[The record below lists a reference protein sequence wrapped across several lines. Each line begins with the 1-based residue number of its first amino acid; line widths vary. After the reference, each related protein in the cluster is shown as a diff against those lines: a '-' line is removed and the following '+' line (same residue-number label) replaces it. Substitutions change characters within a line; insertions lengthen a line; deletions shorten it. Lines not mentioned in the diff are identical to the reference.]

1 MEMYLGG
8 INVEIYL
15 DNAATSFPKPK
26 EVSESVYD
34 FMTNNG
40 TSSGRGAYKKAME
53 SDFIIYE
60 CRKLIGEL
68 FNFNNPKNVIFTSN
82 VTESINMLLR
92 GILKENDH
100 VITSSLEHNAVWRTL
115 KTLEKEK
122 SIDISKVKC
131 DKHGITEAND
141 VEKLIKENTKL
152 IIFTAASNVIGT
164 IQPIKEIGEI
174 ARKNKIPFVV
184 DGAQLCGTY
193 PIDVQKYNI
202 DILTF
207 TGHKSLLG
215 PMGTGGIVINCDY
228 NIDSIK
234 SGGTGGDS
242 AYEYQVDYYPNKL
255 ETGTLNVSGI
265 CGLRSAVK
273 FLLKEKVENIYEKEK
288 VLTEYALDIL
298 SKVKD
303 IEIYGPKDSKKI
315 TPVISFNIKNKRA
328 EEVAHILDDKYN
340 IMVRAGLHCA
350 PCAHEIIGTK
360 EVGTVRVS
368 MGYFNE
374 KEEIDELAY
383 ALNNL

>member
-1 MEMYLGG
+1 MG
-8 INVEIYL
+8 IYL

-26 EVSESVYD
+26 EVSEAVYD

-68 FNFNNPKNVIFTSN
+68 FNFRNPKNVIFTSN
-82 VTESINMLLR
+82 ITESINMVLR
-92 GILKENDH
+92 GMLKENDH

-122 SIDISKVKC
+122 NIEISKVKC
-131 DKHGITEAND
+131 DEYGLTKAED
-141 VEKLIKENTKL
+141 VSKLIKENTKL

-164 IQPIKEIGEI
+164 IQPIGEIGKI

-184 DGAQLCGTY
+184 DGAQVCGAY
-193 PIDVQKYNI
+193 DVDVLRDNI

-215 PMGTGGIVINCDY
+215 PMGTGGIIINCDY
-228 NIDSIK
+228 NIDCIK

-265 CGLRSAVK
+265 CGLRAAVK
-273 FLLKEKVENIYEKEK
+273 YLIKENIEKIYEKEK
-288 VLTEYALDIL
+288 KLTDYTLKALE
-298 SKVKD
+298 KVKD
-303 IEIYGPKDSKKI
+303 IEIYGPRDSEKI
-315 TPVISFNIKNKRA
+315 TSVISFNIKNKRA
-328 EEVAHILDDKYN
+328 EEVAHILGDKYD

-350 PCAHEIIGTK
+350 PCAHKVIGTK
-360 EVGTVRVS
+360 DVGTVRVS

-374 KEEIDELAY
+374 KEEIDKLVY

>member
-1 MEMYLGG
+1 M
-8 INVEIYL
+8 EIYL

-82 VTESINMLLR
+82 VTESINMVLR
-92 GILKENDH
+92 GMLKENDH

-115 KTLEKEK
+115 KTLEKERN
-122 SIDISKVKC
+122 IDISKVKC
-131 DKHGITEAND
+131 DKHGITEVND

-184 DGAQLCGTY
+184 DGAQLCGAY
-193 PIDVQKYNI
+193 EVDVQKDNI

-273 FLLKEKVENIYEKEK
+273 FLLKEKIENIHEKEK
-288 VLTEYALDIL
+288 VLIEYALNIL

-303 IEIYGPKDSKKI
+303 IEIYGPKDSEKI

-328 EEVAHILDDKYN
+328 EDVAHILGDKYN

-360 EVGTVRVS
+360 EIGTVRVS

-374 KEEIDELAY
+374 KEEIDKLAY

>member
-1 MEMYLGG
+1 MYLGG

-26 EVSESVYD
+26 EVSEAVYD

-82 VTESINMLLR
+82 VTESINMVLR
-92 GILKENDH
+92 GMIKENDH
-100 VITSSLEHNAVWRTL
+100 IITSSLEHNAVWRTL

-122 SIDISKVKC
+122 NIDISKVKC
-131 DKHGITEAND
+131 DKNGITKAND

-193 PIDVQKYNI
+193 KVDIQKDNI

-215 PMGTGGIVINCDY
+215 PMGTGGIIINCEY
-228 NIDSIK
+228 NIEPIK

-242 AYEYQVDYYPNKL
+242 AYEYQVNYYPNKL

-265 CGLRSAVK
+265 CGLRSAIK
-273 FLLKEKVENIYEKEK
+273 FLLKEKVEDIYEKEK
-288 VLTEYALDIL
+288 SLTKYALNIL
-298 SKVKD
+298 SKVNN
-303 IEIYGPKDSKKI
+303 IEIYGPKDSEKI

-328 EEVAHILDDKYN
+328 EEVAHILGDKYD

-360 EVGTVRVS
+360 EIGAVRVS

-374 KEEIDELAY
+374 KEEIDKLAY

>member
-1 MEMYLGG
+1 M
-8 INVEIYL
+8 EIYL

-26 EVSESVYD
+26 QVSEAVYD

-68 FNFNNPKNVIFTSN
+68 FNFKSPKNVIFTSN
-82 VTESINMLLR
+82 VTESINMVLR
-92 GILKENDH
+92 GRIKENNH

-122 SIDISKVKC
+122 NIDISKVKC
-131 DKHGITEAND
+131 DKNGITKAND

-184 DGAQLCGTY
+184 DGAQLCGAY
-193 PIDVQKYNI
+193 KVDIEKDNI

-228 NIDSIK
+228 NIEPIK

-242 AYEYQVDYYPNKL
+242 AYEYQVNYYPNKL

-265 CGLRSAVK
+265 CGLRSAIK

-288 VLTEYALDIL
+288 SLTKYALNIL
-298 SKVKD
+298 SNVKD
-303 IEIYGPKDSKKI
+303 IEIYGPKDWEKI
-315 TPVISFNIKNKRA
+315 TPVISFNIKNKRP
-328 EEVAHILDDKYN
+328 EDVAQILGDKYN

-360 EVGTVRVS
+360 EIGTVRVS

-374 KEEIDELAY
+374 KEEIDKLAY

>member
-1 MEMYLGG
+1 
-8 INVEIYL
+8 VEIYL

-26 EVSESVYD
+26 QVSEAVYD

-68 FNFNNPKNVIFTSN
+68 FNFKSPKNVIFTSN
-82 VTESINMLLR
+82 VTESINMVLR
-92 GILKENDH
+92 GMIKENNH

-122 SIDISKVKC
+122 NIDISKVKC
-131 DKHGITEAND
+131 DKNGITKAND

-184 DGAQLCGTY
+184 DGAQLCGAY
-193 PIDVQKYNI
+193 KVDIEKDNI

-228 NIDSIK
+228 NIEPIK

-242 AYEYQVDYYPNKL
+242 AYEYQVNYYPNKL

-265 CGLRSAVK
+265 CGLRSAIK

-288 VLTEYALDIL
+288 SLTKYALNIL
-298 SKVKD
+298 SNVKD
-303 IEIYGPKDSKKI
+303 IEIYGPKDWEKI
-315 TPVISFNIKNKRA
+315 TPVISFNIKNKRP
-328 EEVAHILDDKYN
+328 EDVAQILGDKYN

-360 EVGTVRVS
+360 EIGTVRVS

-374 KEEIDELAY
+374 KEEIDKLAY

>member
-1 MEMYLGG
+1 MK
-8 INVEIYL
+8 IYL

-26 EVSESVYD
+26 EVSEAVYD

-68 FNFNNPKNVIFTSN
+68 FNFNNPKNIIFTSN
-82 VTESINMLLR
+82 VTESINMVLR
-92 GILKENDH
+92 GMLKENDH

-115 KTLEKEK
+115 KTLEKERN
-122 SIDISKVKC
+122 IEISKVKC
-131 DKHGITEAND
+131 DNQGLTKSED
-141 VEKLIKENTKL
+141 VKKLIKENTKL
-152 IIFTAASNVIGT
+152 IIFTGASNVIGT
-164 IQPIKEIGEI
+164 IQPIEEIGKI
-174 ARKNKIPFVV
+174 ARENKIPLVV
-184 DGAQLCGTY
+184 DGAQVCGGY
-193 PIDVQKYNI
+193 PMDVCKDNI

-215 PMGTGGIVINCDY
+215 PMGTGGIIINCDY
-228 NIDSIK
+228 NIDPIK

-265 CGLRSAVK
+265 CGLRAAVK
-273 FLLKEKVENIYEKEK
+273 YLIKEKIENIHEKEK
-288 VLTEYALDIL
+288 NLIDYALRVL
-298 SKVKD
+298 GQVKD
-303 IEIYGPKDSKKI
+303 IEIYGPKDSEKI

-328 EEVAHILDDKYN
+328 EEVAHILDDKFD
-340 IMVRAGLHCA
+340 IMVRAGLHCS

-360 EVGTVRVS
+360 EIGTVRVS
-368 MGYFNE
+368 LGYFTE
-374 KEEIDELAY
+374 KEEIDKLAY

>member
-1 MEMYLGG
+1 M
-8 INVEIYL
+8 NIYL

-26 EVSESVYD
+26 EVNEAIYD
-34 FMTNNG
+34 FMVNNG

-53 SDFIIYE
+53 SDFIIYQ

-82 VTESINMLLR
+82 VTESINMVLR
-92 GILKENDH
+92 GMLKENDH

-115 KTLEKEK
+115 KTLEKERN
-122 SIDISKVKC
+122 IQISKTRC
-131 DKHGITEAND
+131 DKHGLTKVED
-141 VEKLIKENTKL
+141 VEKLIKDNTKL
-152 IIFTAASNVIGT
+152 IIFTGASNVIGT
-164 IQPIKEIGEI
+164 IQPIGEIGKI

-184 DGAQLCGTY
+184 DGAQLCGAY
-193 PIDVQKYNI
+193 KVDVQKDNI

-215 PMGTGGIVINCDY
+215 PMGTGGIIINCDY
-228 NIDSIK
+228 NIDAIK

-255 ETGTLNVSGI
+255 EAGTLNVSGI
-265 CGLRSAVK
+265 CGLKEAVNY
-273 FLLKEKVENIYEKEK
+273 LKKETIENIHEKEK
-288 VLTEYALDIL
+288 DLTDYALKVLDQ
-298 SKVKD
+298 VKD
-303 IEIYGPKDSKKI
+303 IEIYGPKDSEKI
-315 TPVISFNIKNKRA
+315 TPVISFNIKNRRA
-328 EEVAHILDDKYN
+328 EDVAHILDSKHN

-360 EVGTVRVS
+360 EIGTVRVS

-374 KEEIDELAY
+374 KDDIDKLVY
-383 ALNNL
+383 GLNNL

>member
-1 MEMYLGG
+1 MG
-8 INVEIYL
+8 IYL

-26 EVSESVYD
+26 EVSEAVYD

-82 VTESINMLLR
+82 VTESINMVLR
-92 GILKENDH
+92 GMLKENDH

-122 SIDISKVKC
+122 NIDISKVKC
-131 DKHGITEAND
+131 DKHGITKAND

-184 DGAQLCGTY
+184 DGAQLCGAY
-193 PIDVQKYNI
+193 RVDVQNDNI

-228 NIDSIK
+228 NIEPTK

-288 VLTEYALDIL
+288 NLTEYALNIL
-298 SKVKD
+298 SKVND
-303 IEIYGPKDSKKI
+303 VEIYGPKDSEKI

-328 EEVAHILDDKYN
+328 EEVAHILGDKYN

-374 KEEIDELAY
+374 KQEIDKLAY

>member
-1 MEMYLGG
+1 M
-8 INVEIYL
+8 EIYL

-26 EVSESVYD
+26 EVSEAVYD

-82 VTESINMLLR
+82 VTESINMVLR
-92 GILKENDH
+92 GMIKENDH

-122 SIDISKVKC
+122 NIDISKVKC
-131 DKHGITEAND
+131 DKNGITKAND

-174 ARKNKIPFVV
+174 ARKSEIPFVV
-184 DGAQLCGTY
+184 DGAQLCGAY
-193 PIDVQKYNI
+193 KVNIQKDNI

-215 PMGTGGIVINCDY
+215 PMGTGGIIINCDY
-228 NIDSIK
+228 NIEPIK

-265 CGLRSAVK
+265 CGLRSAIK
-273 FLLKEKVENIYEKEK
+273 FLLKEKVEDIYEKEK
-288 VLTEYALDIL
+288 SLTRYALNIL
-298 SKVKD
+298 SKVNN
-303 IEIYGPKDSKKI
+303 IEIYGPKDSEKI
-315 TPVISFNIKNKRA
+315 TPVISFNIKNKKA
-328 EEVAHILDDKYN
+328 EEVAHILGDKYN

-350 PCAHEIIGTK
+350 PCAHEVIGTK
-360 EVGTVRVS
+360 EIGTVRVS

-374 KEEIDELAY
+374 KEEIEKLAY

>member
-1 MEMYLGG
+1 MK
-8 INVEIYL
+8 IYL
-15 DNAATSFPKPK
+15 DNGATSFPKPK
-26 EVSESVYD
+26 EVNDAVYD
-34 FMTNNG
+34 FMINNG

-68 FNFNNPKNVIFTSN
+68 FNFKNPKKVIFTSN
-82 VTESINMLLR
+82 VTESINMVLR
-92 GILKENDH
+92 GMLKEHDH

-122 SIDISKVKC
+122 NIDISKAKC
-131 DKHGITEAND
+131 DKEGLTKAED
-141 VEKLIKENTKL
+141 VERLIKSNTKL
-152 IIFTAASNVIGT
+152 IIFTGASNVIGT
-164 IQPIKEIGEI
+164 IQPIGDIGKI
-174 ARKNKIPFVV
+174 ARKNKIPFIV
-184 DGAQLCGTY
+184 DGAQLCGCY
-193 PIDVQKYNI
+193 PVDVCKDNI

-215 PMGTGGIVINCDY
+215 PMGTGGIIINCDY
-228 NIDSIK
+228 DIESIK

-255 ETGTLNVSGI
+255 ETGTLNVAGI
-265 CGLRSAVK
+265 CGLRAGVK
-273 FLLKEKVENIYEKEK
+273 FLIKEKIEKIYEKEK
-288 VLTEYALDIL
+288 YLTDYTLESL

-303 IEIYGPKDSKKI
+303 IEIYGPKDSEKI
-315 TPVISFNIKNKRA
+315 TPVISFNIKNKKA
-328 EEVAHILDDKYN
+328 EDVAYILDDKYD

-360 EVGTVRVS
+360 DIGTVRIS
-368 MGYFNE
+368 IGYFNK
-374 KEEIDELAY
+374 KEDIDRLVY

>member
-1 MEMYLGG
+1 MEFYLGG

-26 EVSESVYD
+26 EVSEAVYD

-68 FNFNNPKNVIFTSN
+68 FNFKSPKNVIFTSN
-82 VTESINMLLR
+82 VTESINMVLR
-92 GILKENDH
+92 GMIKENDH

-122 SIDISKVKC
+122 NIDISKVKC
-131 DKHGITEAND
+131 DKNGITKAND

-184 DGAQLCGTY
+184 DGAQLCGAY
-193 PIDVQKYNI
+193 KVDIEKDNI

-228 NIDSIK
+228 NIEPIK

-242 AYEYQVDYYPNKL
+242 AYEYQVNYYPNKL

-265 CGLRSAVK
+265 CGLRSAIK
-273 FLLKEKVENIYEKEK
+273 FLLKEQVDNIYEKEK
-288 VLTEYALDIL
+288 SLTKYALNIL

-303 IEIYGPKDSKKI
+303 IEIYGPKDWEKI
-315 TPVISFNIKNKRA
+315 TPVISFNIKNKRP
-328 EEVAHILDDKYN
+328 EDGAHILGDKYN

-360 EVGTVRVS
+360 ERGTVRVS
-368 MGYFNE
+368 IGYFNE
-374 KEEIDELAY
+374 KEEIDKLAY

>member
-1 MEMYLGG
+1 MEINGG
-8 INVEIYL
+8 INVKIYL

-26 EVSESVYD
+26 EVSDAIYD
-34 FMTNNG
+34 FMMNNG

-82 VTESINMLLR
+82 ITESINMVLR
-92 GILKENDH
+92 GMLKENDH

-122 SIDISKVKC
+122 NIEINKAQCDKDGISKIE
-131 DKHGITEAND
+131 DI
-141 VEKLIKENTKL
+141 EKLIKDNTKL
-152 IIFTAASNVIGT
+152 IIFTGASNVIGT

-184 DGAQLCGTY
+184 DGAQICGAY
-193 PIDVQKYNI
+193 PIDVHKDNI

-215 PMGTGGIVINCDY
+215 PMGTGGIIINCDY
-228 NIDSIK
+228 DIDAIK

-255 ETGTLNVSGI
+255 EAGTLNVSGI
-265 CGLRSAVK
+265 CGLREAVK
-273 FLLKEKVENIYEKEK
+273 FLIREKIDNIHKKEKD
-288 VLTEYALDIL
+288 LTDYALKTL
-298 SKVKD
+298 EKVKD
-303 IEIYGPKDSKKI
+303 IEIYGPKDSDKI
-315 TPVISFNIKNKRA
+315 TSVISFNMKGIRA
-328 EEVAHILDDKYN
+328 EDVAHILDSKYN

-360 EVGTVRVS
+360 ETGTLRMS
-368 MGYFNE
+368 IGYFNE
-374 KEEIDELAY
+374 KEDIDKLAY